1 MEPARFRRYVDRLVE
16 GLAADPRVLGIVG
29 LGSTAMN
36 GRAPD
41 RWSDHDLWVVVEDG
55 AEEEFRSDASWLPDA
70 DRLVLWFRETP
81 HGMKGVFGDGH
92 LVEVAVFRPE
102 ELAVTRANVY
112 RVLLDRER
120 IGERMKAVREET
132 VAAPA
137 EGRARFLAG
146 QFLTNLLVGVARCAR
161 GERLSAHDFVRGQ
174 AAGHLLA
181 LIAEVLPPER
191 PGVLDDLSPWRRFE
205 AAYPRLADRIEHA
218 LREPVPDAALTLLDL
233 LESQIAPGW
242 GEYPSEAA
250 EAVRSWVE
258 AVALAEEWQEA
269 GAFAPPDAAP
279 IG

>member
-16 GLAADPRVLGIVG
+16 GLTADPRVLGIVG

-41 RWSDHDLWVVVEDG
+41 RWSDHDVWVVVADG
-55 AEEEFRSDASWLPDA
+55 AEEDFRTDPSWLPDA
-70 DRLVLWFRETP
+70 ERLVLWFRETP
-81 HGMKGVFGDGH
+81 HGMKGVYDDGH
-92 LVEVAVFRPE
+92 LVEAAVFRLD
-102 ELAVTRANVY
+102 ELSVTRANVY
-112 RVLLDRER
+112 RVFLDRER
-120 IGERMKAVREET
+120 IAERMTEIRDDTAADRE
-132 VAAPA
+132 

-181 LIAEVLPPER
+181 LIAEVVPAEET
-191 PGVLDDLSPWRRFE
+191 GVLDDLSPWRRFE
-205 AAYPRLADRIEHA
+205 AAYPRLADRVEHA

-233 LESQIAPGW
+233 VEREVASRWPD
-242 GEYPSEAA
+242 YPADAA
-250 EAVRSWVE
+250 AAVRSWIE
-258 AVALAEEWQEA
+258 AVILAGEWQEA
-269 GAFAPPDAAP
+269 GAAAPPGAPP